1 MIGWLV
7 ETLENKVFLEKTLN
21 LSSASDMSSSFGFIS
36 ATFAFG
42 RLLTVFS
49 LSLQYDATLLKES

>member
-7 ETLENKVFLEKTLN
+7 KTLENKVFLEKILN
-21 LSSASDMSSSFGFIS
+21 LSSASDMPSSFGLIS
-36 ATFAFG
+36 ATFVFG

-49 LSLQYDATLLKES
+49 SLQYDATLLKEP